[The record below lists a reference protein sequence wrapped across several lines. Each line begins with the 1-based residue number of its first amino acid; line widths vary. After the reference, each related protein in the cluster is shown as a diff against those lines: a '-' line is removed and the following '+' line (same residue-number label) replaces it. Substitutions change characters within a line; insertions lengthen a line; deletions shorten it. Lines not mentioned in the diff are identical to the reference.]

1 MKIPNVTIQQLLEAG
16 VHLGHKT
23 LRWNPKMKKYI
34 FGKRDSIHIIDLTQ
48 TLELTK
54 VALQKVYETISNNGK
69 ILFVSTKKQASE
81 AIAEVAKETDQ
92 YFVNYRWLGGMLT
105 NWGTISNSIKKLK
118 KLEIDLVAENRGF
131 TKKELLKMS
140 VKKDKL
146 QRSLG
151 GIAEMKK
158 VPDLVFIIDTNYE
171 SLAIQESVKLGIPII
186 AILDSNS
193 NPDGIDFP
201 IPGNDDARR
210 AIDLYCNLIKETIN
224 AAKKST
230 PKEDKKVDL
239 KNDEKSSKT
248 IQELDREK
256 LENKF
261 SKDSKETLKLMSDI
275 EKVKKL
281 RELTGAGFKDCN
293 LAIKESDGDIDKA
306 IEILR
311 VKGISKASKKMSRDA
326 KEGVIAVTENDKQI
340 SLIEVNCETDFVAK
354 NDDFVNFVKELSD
367 LNNNVNSNVDELK
380 KSKMSNGQTVDENL
394 VALIAKIGEKITIGK
409 TKTLSNEGTV
419 KSKYLHT
426 IVKDNLA
433 KLAVAVSLETS
444 DNSDVVK
451 NFGKQLSMHI
461 AASSPL
467 ALDQDSIDQS
477 IIDKEQELVTE
488 ELKNSGKPD
497 EIAKKISLGKMSK
510 FKEENALLS
519 QAWVMEPKKKVQ
531 DIIKELS
538 IPDLK
543 IKEFVRFKIG
553 E

>member
-1 MKIPNVTIQQLLEAG
+1 
-16 VHLGHKT
+16 
-23 LRWNPKMKKYI
+23 
-34 FGKRDSIHIIDLTQ
+34 
-48 TLELTK
+48 
-54 VALQKVYETISNNGK
+54 
-69 ILFVSTKKQASE
+69 
-81 AIAEVAKETDQ
+81 
-92 YFVNYRWLGGMLT
+92 
-105 NWGTISNSIKKLK
+105 
-118 KLEIDLVAENRGF
+118 
-131 TKKELLKMS
+131 
-140 VKKDKL
+140 
-146 QRSLG
+146 
-151 GIAEMKK
+151 
-158 VPDLVFIIDTNYE
+158 
-171 SLAIQESVKLGIPII
+171 
-186 AILDSNS
+186 
-193 NPDGIDFP
+193 
-201 IPGNDDARR
+201 
-210 AIDLYCNLIKETIN
+210 
-224 AAKKST
+224 
-230 PKEDKKVDL
+230 
-239 KNDEKSSKT
+239 
-248 IQELDREK
+248 
-256 LENKF
+256 
-261 SKDSKETLKLMSDI
+261 MSDI

-293 LAIKESDGDIDKA
+293 LAIKESDGDLDKA

-367 LNNNVNSNVDELK
+367 LNNNVNSNVEELK

-409 TKTLSNEGTV
+409 TKTLFNKGTV

-477 IIDKEQELVTE
+477 IIDKEQQLVTE
-488 ELKNSGKPD
+488 ELKNSGKPE